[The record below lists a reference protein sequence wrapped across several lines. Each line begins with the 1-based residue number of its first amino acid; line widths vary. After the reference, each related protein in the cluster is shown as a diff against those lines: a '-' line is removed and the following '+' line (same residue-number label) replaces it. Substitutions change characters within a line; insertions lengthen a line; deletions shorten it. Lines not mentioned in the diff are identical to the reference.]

1 MKKAKIIFATLA
13 FVCVLFF
20 YPHFGE
26 RAKAVDL
33 PYVVV
38 GKDLWLLEKT
48 NGQRLFLLPESY
60 YARIDNIDDT
70 FYYITFNGVSGKV
83 EKELASTIGY
93 HTEADGTMQEL
104 RIDSRYSIFTEIKLK
119 SSMEGSS
126 VDIPVPVDGSL
137 IFIGKYALSED
148 WYYVKYDN
156 SYGYI
161 KAEFTNKPKL
171 EINTFIPKVKPA
183 EITEEPVGESEEPM
197 EGKLVKI
204 LIITG
209 LSVVLMIILICLR
222 SPGRK
227 NKRRFYYEE

>member
-1 MKKAKIIFATLA
+1 MKMAKIFFATLA
-13 FVCVLFF
+13 FVCVLFL
-20 YPHFGE
+20 YPDFGGY
-26 RAKAVDL
+26 ANAVDL
-33 PYVVV
+33 PYVVI

-48 NGQRLFLLPESY
+48 SGQRLFLLPESY

-70 FYYITFNGVSGKV
+70 FYYVTFNGVSGKV

-126 VDIPVPVDGSL
+126 VDIPVPVEGSL
-137 IFIGKYALSED
+137 IFIGKYPLSED

-156 SYGYI
+156 RYGYI

-183 EITEEPVGESEEPM
+183 EIEDGNGNVTEPTSDN
-197 EGKLVKI
+197 KLIKI
-204 LIITG
+204 LVITG
-209 LSVVLMIILICLR
+209 LSVVLLIILIVLFR
-222 SPGRK
+222 PGKK
-227 NKRRFYYEE
+227 NRHRFYYEE